1 MIGVEDGVCIIA
13 IDGFESVSIR
23 RQAWM
28 YSMYQYIPLHNE

>member
-1 MIGVEDGVCIIA
+1 LDLEIVCIIG

-28 YSMYQYIPLHNE
+28 YSM